1 MVIIKNQELIQK
13 LELFRDKAFCHHSHY
28 KAGQIWR
35 EIKYNIPEPYH
46 FHISTEWNH
55 IQLGHGFKQACDA
68 LDFHVKA
75 CIRNLKE
82 R

>member
-1 MVIIKNQELIQK
+1 MENEELIKK
-13 LELFRDKAFCHHSHY
+13 LELFRDKAFCHYSHY
-28 KAGQIWR
+28 KAEQIYK
-35 EIKYNIPEPYH
+35 EIGDKIPEPYD
-46 FHISTEWNH
+46 FHILVEWNH

-82 R
+82 KE